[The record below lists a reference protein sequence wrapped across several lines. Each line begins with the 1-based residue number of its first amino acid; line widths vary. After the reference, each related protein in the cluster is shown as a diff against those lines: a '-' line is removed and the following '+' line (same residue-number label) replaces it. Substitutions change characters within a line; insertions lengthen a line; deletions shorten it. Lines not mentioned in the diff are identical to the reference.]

1 MLFKAI
7 LCGISIYVI
16 LNEDRRYELHYKV
29 CEVILY
35 VMLFY
40 YIFLEPM
47 FGLPF

>member
-16 LNEDRRYELHYKV
+16 ISEDRKDEMHYKV
-29 CEVILY
+29 CMGILY

-47 FGLPF
+47 YGLPF

>member
-7 LCGISIYVI
+7 LGGISIYVL
-16 LNEDRRYELHYKV
+16 LNEDRKYEMHYKV
-29 CEVILY
+29 CMVIMY

-47 FGLPF
+47 CGLPF